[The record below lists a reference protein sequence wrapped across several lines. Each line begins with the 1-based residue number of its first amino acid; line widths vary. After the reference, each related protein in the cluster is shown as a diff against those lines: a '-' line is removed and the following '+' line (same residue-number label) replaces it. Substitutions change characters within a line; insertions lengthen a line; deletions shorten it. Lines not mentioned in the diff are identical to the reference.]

1 MTHVTHPTAL
11 PDDITHDSNVIP
23 SVAIDQPVVVGLC
36 AEYDNVTTVTEA
48 AAVIRDAGF
57 KHWDVHS
64 PFPIH
69 GIDAA
74 MGIRPTIL
82 PWLVLIGGL
91 SGCFTGIS
99 MTAWINAFEMKMP
112 FPLDWVNF
120 QGYQYF
126 VSGKP
131 LWSLPANIPVIFECT
146 VLCSALTAVFG
157 MLLLNKL
164 PMLYHPLFRLENFRR
179 ATSDRFFIAVD
190 AGDAAY
196 DKDKTLEL
204 LKTTNPV
211 SIETIED

>member
-1 MTHVTHPTAL
+1 MSHVTHPTSS

-23 SVAIDQPVVVGLC
+23 SVAIDQPCIVGLC
-36 AEYDNVTTVTEA
+36 AEYADVTAVTEA

-57 KHWDVHS
+57 KHWDVYS

-82 PWLVLIGGL
+82 PWLVLAGGL
-91 SGCFTGIS
+91 TGCFTGIS
-99 MTAWINAFEMKMP
+99 MTAWINAFQAKMP

-120 QGYQYF
+120 QGYQF
-126 VSGKP
+126 FISGKP
-131 LWSLPANIPVIFECT
+131 LWSLTANIPVIFECT
-146 VLCSALTAVFG
+146 VLFSVLTTVFG

-164 PMLYHPLFRLENFRR
+164 PMLYHPLFKLENFRR

-190 AGDAAY
+190 AGDAVY
-196 DKDKTLEL
+196 DADKTLEL
-204 LKTTNPV
+204 LKSTNPV
-211 SIETIED
+211 AIETVED